1 MTYAFVLGREPALSI
16 AELVA
21 TLKTA
26 DPDCD
31 PKAGLYSPAVM
42 IAKTAKP
49 LDVAWFNALGGTV
62 KMAEVVAETDD
73 VEGGAAEIL
82 KGLSKGKVDFGI
94 SFYSLGPGLRRGDE
108 RGWDDKA
115 LKILPLAV
123 KKRLKEAGVGAR
135 VVLPTEGAALTSV
148 QVAKNGLL
156 RKGAEILVIGVGKK
170 AVLARTVAVQAFE
183 SFSGRDFG
191 RPGRDAKSGMLPPK
205 LARLMVNLAG
215 APKEGVLLDPF
226 CGSGTVLSEAALLG
240 HRALI
245 GTDVSEKAVQDTVR
259 NFAWTVERA
268 GVKAEAPKV
277 FASDV
282 KFLPEKLPAASVS
295 AIVTEPF
302 LGPPMRGD
310 ESDQKVHFIYLEL
323 MGLYRRAF
331 EAFAKLLKPGGTVV
345 IAFPVFGGKRVNIL
359 RDLEAIGF
367 RAGALLP
374 GKAAEALGLK
384 SLVGLLYRRPDQKVG
399 REIFR
404 FTFKK

>member
-1 MTYAFVLGREPALSI
+1 MRYAFVLGREPALSI

-21 TLKTA
+21 ALRTA
-26 DPDCD
+26 DPGYD

-42 IAKTAKP
+42 IAETEKP
-49 LDVAWFNALGGTV
+49 LNVAWFNALGGTV
-62 KMAEVVAETDD
+62 KMAEVVAETGD
-73 VEGGAAEIL
+73 VESGVTEIL
-82 KGLSKGKVDFGI
+82 KTLGKGRVDFGI
-94 SFYSLGPGLRRGDE
+94 SFYELDPGFRR
-108 RGWDDKA
+108 DDRA
-115 LKILPLAV
+115 AKILPLAV
-123 KKRLKEAGVGAR
+123 KKRLKEAGVVAR
-135 VVLPTEGAALTSV
+135 AVLPTEGAALTSV
-148 QVAKNGLL
+148 QVAKNGLV
-156 RKGAEILVIGVGKK
+156 RKGAEILVIAGGKR

-215 APKEGVLLDPF
+215 APKDGVLLDPF

-245 GTDVSEKAVQDTVR
+245 GSDVSEKAVQDTVR
-259 NFAWTVERA
+259 NFAWTVERV
-268 GVKAEAPKV
+268 GVKIEAPKV
-277 FASDV
+277 FVNNV

-331 EAFAKLLKPGGTVV
+331 EAFAKVLKPGGTVV
-345 IAFPVFGGKRVNIL
+345 IAFPVFGGKHVNIL
-359 RDLEAIGF
+359 RDLEALGF
-367 RAGALLP
+367 RAEALLP
-374 GKAAEALGLK
+374 GRAAEALGLK
-384 SLVGLLYRRPDQKVG
+384 SPVGLLYRRPGQKVG
-399 REIFR
+399 RDIYRFR
-404 FTFKK
+404 FAP